1 MNLSTEK
8 KQTHGL
14 GEQTC
19 DCRGRERDSGMDR
32 HLGGFWM
39 QNVIFGMHGKYSP
52 SIQHRELC
60 EIRSLCCTTEHE
72 TL

>member
-19 DCRGRERDSGMDR
+19 GCKGGGGRSGS
-32 HLGGFWM
+32 LGLVDV
-39 QNVIFGMHGKYSP
+39 NY
-52 SIQHRELC
+52 
-60 EIRSLCCTTEHE
+60 
-72 TL
+72 